1 MVRVLIV
8 ATLTVLLA
16 RCVPTPLPPEVGE
29 DIMDTSGAFILCE
42 GLWKQDNATLAMI
55 GDAGNVVADVAS
67 AFNPSLRLGDT
78 GSDVHLRG
86 DSIYVV
92 VNGSRSIEVFHRKT
106 GLWQARMTFTDNREP
121 YKLAFVNDSVAVC
134 SFLNDNSIAEIDMR
148 RLTLR
153 VPRIEVG
160 PAPEGIGVIG
170 NHIYVAISGLGDLRS
185 SEKGAGTVVVL
196 DRMELRA
203 IDTIDNLPNAMSIE
217 TDPARGTV
225 WISYRHLP
233 SQSDSLGGVVA
244 IDARTRLIIRTWRYR
259 SPRGLALDQRSGIC
273 YVLHE
278 DGVDEL
284 SPRITKPLRI
294 LNHTSRAPND
304 IWYGLGVSPSRQ
316 MLYVCNAR
324 SYVTNGE
331 VRIYRTDGELLK
343 TVEVGVN
350 PGRVVSTND

>member
-1 MVRVLIV
+1 MIVRLLSVV
-8 ATLTVLLA
+8 AVVVLLT
-16 RCVPTPLPPEVGE
+16 RCVPTPLPPEAGK
-29 DIMDTSGAFILCE
+29 DIMDTSGVFILCE

-55 GDAGNVVADVAS
+55 GDGGKVVLDVPS

-86 DSIYVV
+86 DNIYVV
-92 VNGSRSIEVFHRKT
+92 VNGSRSIEVIHRKT
-106 GLWQARMTFTDNREP
+106 GAWQARMTFTDNREP

-134 SFLNDNSIAEIDMR
+134 TFLNDNSIAEIDMR
-148 RLTLR
+148 RLTIR
-153 VPRIEVG
+153 VPRVEVG

-170 NHIYVAISGLGDLRS
+170 NQIYVANSGLGDLRS
-185 SEKGAGTVVVL
+185 SEQGAGTVVIL
-196 DRMELRA
+196 DRQELRA
-203 IDTIDNLPNAMSIE
+203 IDTIANLPNAMSIA
-217 TDPARGTV
+217 TDPTRNIV
-225 WISYRHLP
+225 WISYRNLP
-233 SQSDSLGGVVA
+233 SQPDSLGGVVA
-244 IDARTRLIIRTWRYR
+244 LDARTRQVIRTWRYQ
-259 SPRGLALDQRSGIC
+259 SPRGIALDKRSGIC

-294 LNHTSRAPND
+294 LNHSSRAPND

-350 PGRVVSTND
+350 PGGVASGE